1 MLTENYITEV
11 YCLIDDMLKK
21 NEKSLRSRGPRP
33 NLSDAEVITMEIV
46 GESIG
51 MDEDKAIHRYFR
63 DHWHPLFPKLGT
75 RTTFLRQAA
84 NLWKLKQ
91 LIREDLLNRLLPA
104 GSQVC
109 IADGFPIP
117 VCNFRRANF
126 CRLLRGCAAYGHCA
140 AKAMLYYGLKGYLL
154 IDQYG
159 VILDCKVAPANIDE
173 REMLLQQQRYAA
185 PHVIGD
191 KGSLC
196 NGAMQEA
203 FRMAGITLHTP
214 LRANMKDPRP
224 AVQVKALNN
233 RRRLIETV
241 IGQLT
246 ERFHIEKVRA
256 RDLWHLTVRIER
268 KLLAHTVNCF
278 LNYAAGNPIL
288 QFERIFS

>member
-1 MLTENYITEV
+1 MLTEDYITEV

-21 NEKSLRSRGPRP
+21 SPKTLRSRGPHP
-33 NLSDAEVITMEIV
+33 KLSDAEVIAMEIV

-51 MDEDKAIHRYFR
+51 IDEDKAIHRYFR
-63 DHWHPLFPKLGT
+63 DHWHPLFPEIGT

-91 LIREDLLNRLLPA
+91 QIREDLRKCLLPSN
-104 GSQVC
+104 SQVC
-109 IADGFPIP
+109 IADGFPMP

-126 CRLLRGCAAYGHCA
+126 CRLLKGCAAYGYCA

-154 IDQYG
+154 IDQHG
-159 VILDCKVAPANIDE
+159 IILDCKVAPANIDE

-185 PHVIGD
+185 PHVLGD
-191 KGSLC
+191 KGYLC
-196 NGAMQEA
+196 NDAMREE
-203 FRMAGITLHTP
+203 FRLAGMALHTP
-214 LRANMKDPRP
+214 LRENMKDTRP
-224 AVQVKALNN
+224 ASLVKALNN

-268 KLLAHTVNCF
+268 KLLAHTINCF
-278 LNYAAGNPIL
+278 INHVKGNPIL